1 MQTATFDAKKNNLIE
16 LVRAIDSENVL
27 DKILDFVR
35 QKMNDSVSVSKAKNY
50 DMDYEEASM
59 VLNETT
65 IEALNEAKSRT
76 VYENENL
83 FSSSKEMFN
92 ALDAE

>member
-65 IEALNEAKSRT
+65 IEALNEAKRRT